1 MVFKQ
6 KNNFRSRRKEVR
18 QYRAHLLWSSLSACM
33 VLLLGVGIWYGSR
46 LPEVTIAS
54 VVISGGETVPHEVV
68 QKKVE
73 MALSGSYALLIP
85 RRFSYLVPYQDI
97 ITAINSIPRVHDASV
112 IRSFRNELSISFQ
125 EYVPYA
131 LWCDRVLT
139 GSSTPAYCLF
149 VDENGFAY
157 SEAPPLLGETFV
169 RFVVEGKKPEV
180 GVHVYDTEAL
190 LRYRLFSDA
199 ISKNHKH
206 RLRAITE
213 TKDSDLILHLSGEVN
228 ILMTKSA
235 DIEGIFQN
243 IESVFLAK
251 EFKGKKLE
259 SFEYIDLR
267 FGNKVYIKERGA
279 GEEEVIPPAIPVVKP
294 VAQEPEA
301 ETPVSVPAS
310 TTSSASST

>member
-1 MVFKQ
+1 
-6 KNNFRSRRKEVR
+6 
-18 QYRAHLLWSSLSACM
+18 M

-54 VVISGGETVPHEVV
+54 VVVSGGETVSHEVV
-68 QKKVE
+68 QKKAE

-97 ITAINSIPRVHDASV
+97 ITAINSVPRVHGASV
-112 IRSFRNELSISFQ
+112 IRSSRNELSISFE

-131 LWCDRVLT
+131 LWCDRVLV
-139 GSSTPAYCLF
+139 GSSTPAHCLF

-157 SEAPPLLGETFV
+157 SEAPPLLGETLV

-180 GVHVYDTEAL
+180 GVHVYDTEVL
-190 LRYRLFSDA
+190 SRYRRFSDA
-199 ISKNHKH
+199 ISENHQN

-213 TKDSDLILHLSGEVN
+213 TKDGDLILHLSGEVN
-228 ILMTKSA
+228 ILMTTSA
-235 DIEGIFQN
+235 DIESIFQD

-251 EFKGKKLE
+251 EFKGKALE

-267 FGNKVYIKERGA
+267 FGNKVYVRERGA
-279 GEEEVIPPAIPVVKP
+279 
-294 VAQEPEA
+294 EA
-301 ETPVSVPAS
+301 AVLAAEATSAREAS
-310 TTSSASST
+310 TTTQTQE